1 MKDARISNYQL
12 LTVIVGRGKAKK
24 VVSLAKSVGV
34 PGATISLGG
43 GSNHNS
49 FFNFLGIANE
59 DKDIIFMVSDPE
71 TIDHAVEILDKE
83 LALHKPNHGIAFVEE
98 LAECSGVHR
107 LNKNK
112 PPRMEGDRT
121 VYQLITVIVDRGKA
135 EEVIE
140 SSRKAGSRGGT
151 ILNARGSGAHEHG
164 KIFNIEIVPEKE
176 VVLILCK
183 SEQADAIMSQIEED
197 FKIHDPGKGIMY
209 SKPVLKA
216 VGIME

>member
-1 MKDARISNYQL
+1 MNEARICNYQL
-12 LTVIVGRGKAKK
+12 LTVIVARGKSKK
-24 VVSLAKSVGV
+24 VVSLARNAGV
-34 PGATISLGG
+34 PGATITLGG
-43 GSNHNS
+43 GTNHNR
-49 FFNFLGIANE
+49 FFNMLGIANE
-59 DKDIIFMVSDPE
+59 DKDVVFMVSDPD
-71 TIDHAVEILDKE
+71 TIDRAVDVLNRE
-83 LALHKPNHGIAFVEE
+83 LALNKANHGIAFVEE

-107 LNKNK
+107 LNKDK
-112 PPRMEGDRT
+112 PQRVEGEST

-135 EEVIE
+135 EEVID

-176 VVLILCK
+176 IVLILCK
-183 SEQADAIMSQIEED
+183 SEQADAIMTQIEQD
-197 FKIHDPGKGIMY
+197 LKIHDPGKGIMY